1 MLSRQPKL
9 VGLPADVLLMALAL
23 CGVEDVLRVEMT
35 CRVLRDVAATQYLWL
50 AHLRS
55 LPNECAPNFPPHV
68 SIVSLDFI
76 GLKSLVVRAVRG
88 SRNWNSPSPKATRE
102 IKVIVNDPVRKP
114 ARVVKKASLVPGGDY
129 LLVEWTTRPFV
140 LDGYLQL
147 LEVSNGEKIWLY
159 PDPDCP
165 SSGSRRL
172 WAYGVDRIADN
183 VLRVATIETDWKIYS
198 ELSVFFFFF
207 SFISQ
212 IALHRHLRFFRM
224 AIKVFEID
232 LCERRSKTIYDHQ
245 LGNGY
250 LMEPY
255 HLYLQG
261 DHIVLVGY
269 AKALYFLNWK
279 SSCFAELTSVSFA
292 PLAMSTVSHFHH
304 RRMLP

>member
-1 MLSRQPKL
+1 MTAKQTRL
-9 VGLPADVLLMALAL
+9 VDLPADVLLRVLGL
-23 CGVEDVLRVEMT
+23 CGVEDVLRVEMM
-35 CRVLRDVAATQYLWL
+35 CRVLRDVAATRYLWL
-50 AHLRS
+50 AQLRS

-114 ARVVKKASLVPGGDY
+114 ARVVKKASIVPGGDY
-129 LLVEWTTRPFV
+129 LLVEWTTRAYV

-198 ELSVFFFFF
+198 GLSVFFFLLLIHFANSLAPTFTFF
-207 SFISQ
+207 
-212 IALHRHLRFFRM
+212 
-224 AIKVFEID
+224 
-232 LCERRSKTIYDHQ
+232 
-245 LGNGY
+245 
-250 LMEPY
+250 
-255 HLYLQG
+255 
-261 DHIVLVGY
+261 
-269 AKALYFLNWK
+269 
-279 SSCFAELTSVSFA
+279 
-292 PLAMSTVSHFHH
+292 
-304 RRMLP
+304 